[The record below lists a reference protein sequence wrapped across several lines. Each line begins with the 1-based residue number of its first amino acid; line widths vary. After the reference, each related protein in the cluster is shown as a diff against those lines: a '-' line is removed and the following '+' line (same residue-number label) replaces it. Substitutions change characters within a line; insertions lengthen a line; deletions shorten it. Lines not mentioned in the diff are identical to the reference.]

1 MFALVF
7 LLFFLFNKILLYLL
21 VCPSASSLTDQ
32 SGDITSPF
40 YPRRYPNNQD
50 CRWNITASK
59 GNRVKLEITNMEIEN
74 CGAEGA
80 CTCDFL
86 EIQDGF
92 NGQDGAASGKLCIDE
107 NFTQGLTILLMSS

>member
-1 MFALVF
+1 M
-7 LLFFLFNKILLYLL
+7 
-21 VCPSASSLTDQ
+21 
-32 SGDITSPF
+32 
-40 YPRRYPNNQD
+40 
-50 CRWNITASK
+50 
-59 GNRVKLEITNMEIEN
+59 KLEITNMEIEN

-107 NFTQGLTILLMSS
+107 NFTPRTYYSINEQLRVRFSSDLPVAKQYQGFKATYTLLDYAPPGMYNVVHKHCTL